1 MPVRT
6 PVRIGVVT
14 IGLKGTRT
22 MGSGRANDELTY
34 SAKKPRERRRREG
47 IQKKRLL
54 ALGVPNAKVSKM
66 TTKAIRQMLVRP
78 EKVRKQWAGKK

>member
-1 MPVRT
+1 
-6 PVRIGVVT
+6 
-14 IGLKGTRT
+14 

-34 SAKKPRERRRREG
+34 SAKKPRERRRRDA

-54 ALGVPNAKVSKM
+54 ALGVPAAKVSNM

-78 EKVRKQWAGKK
+78 EKVRKQWAEKK

>member
-1 MPVRT
+1 
-6 PVRIGVVT
+6 
-14 IGLKGTRT
+14 

-34 SAKKPRERRRREG
+34 SAKKPRERRRREA

-54 ALGVPNAKVSKM
+54 ALGVPDAKVSKM

-78 EKVRKQWAGKK
+78 EKVRKQWAGKKQEISAKVDPPRTEKMQN

>member
-1 MPVRT
+1 
-6 PVRIGVVT
+6 
-14 IGLKGTRT
+14 

-34 SAKKPRERRRREG
+34 SAKKPRERRRREA

-54 ALGVPNAKVSKM
+54 ALGVPDAKVSKM

-78 EKVRKQWAGKK
+78 EKVRKQWAAKK

>member
-1 MPVRT
+1 
-6 PVRIGVVT
+6 
-14 IGLKGTRT
+14 

-34 SAKKPRERRRREG
+34 SAKKPRERRRRAA
-47 IQKKRLL
+47 IHKQRLL
-54 ALGVPNAKVSKM
+54 ALGVPTAQVDKM

>member
-1 MPVRT
+1 
-6 PVRIGVVT
+6 
-14 IGLKGTRT
+14 

-34 SAKKPRERRRREG
+34 SAKKPRERRRREV

-54 ALGVPNAKVSKM
+54 ALGVPEAKVNKM
-66 TTKAIRQMLVRP
+66 TSKAIRQMLRYP

>member
-1 MPVRT
+1 
-6 PVRIGVVT
+6 
-14 IGLKGTRT
+14 

-34 SAKKPRERRRREG
+34 SAKKPRERRRREA

-54 ALGVPNAKVSKM
+54 ALGVPAVKVSKM

-78 EKVRKQWAGKK
+78 EKVRKQWAIKK

>member
-1 MPVRT
+1 
-6 PVRIGVVT
+6 
-14 IGLKGTRT
+14 
-22 MGSGRANDELTY
+22 MGSGRANDELTS
-34 SAKKPRERRRREG
+34 SAKKPRERRRREA

-78 EKVRKQWAGKK
+78 EKVRKQWALKK